1 MHHALADADVPW
13 QCHDLLCLGL
23 EGGMGG
29 GDVGREKGGW
39 TYRPRHALRCCKL
52 AATTQGSILK
62 ALVFQEIGNRFHFL
76 SIAYG
81 V

>member
-29 GDVGREKGGW
+29 GMLAGRREAGPIGPGMPCAVASW
-39 TYRPRHALRCCKL
+39 QQRH
-52 AATTQGSILK
+52 K
-62 ALVFQEIGNRFHFL
+62 APYSRHLCFRRSEIVSL
-76 SIAYG
+76 S
-81 V
+81 